1 MARVGRHTGREG
13 VAEGTAAAYGLVDE
27 GHRAIRTRNCQL
39 WDASRDSSAPR
50 TARAQAGVQPP
61 RAVEPTVEWGGTRGN
76 EGERKPGGVAPV
88 LTTSHERIVTHSG
101 FHLDVSRPRGRQDR
115 AGDLDEVSIRSRS
128 DSAGGRNNMRTSF
141 IVAVGA
147 LVALGGCASGGTATR
162 SATRTTTASN
172 PQTVRRTVVG
182 PTTRYVRSTP
192 TRTTTAYAPRVVSR
206 RVVRGPTVRRS
217 APAVATARVAPARRT
232 VTTLATS
239 PTPPPP
245 PSMQVLQ
252 GRRSTTGNRVVPVS
266 RTARVQPAVASPVP
280 VTRTVQRAAT
290 PTPAR
295 RTCAPAPACAPAP
308 QPTRSYF
315 ATSTSLCEPSPCVGG
330 T

>member
-1 MARVGRHTGREG
+1 MARVVRHTGREG
-13 VAEGTAAAYGLVDE
+13 IAEGTAAAYGLVDE
-27 GHRAIRTRNCQL
+27 GRRVIRTRIGQS
-39 WDASRDSSAPR
+39 WGASWGSSALR
-50 TARAQAGVQPP
+50 TKRAQVGVQPP
-61 RAVEPTVEWGGTRGN
+61 TAAEPTVASDGMGGN
-76 EGERKPGGVAPV
+76 EGERKPGGVGPV
-88 LTTSHERIVTHSG
+88 QTTSHERIVTHSG
-101 FHLDVSRPRGRQDR
+101 FDPDVSRPRGRQDGV
-115 AGDLDEVSIRSRS
+115 GDLDEVSIRSRS
-128 DSAGGRNNMRTSF
+128 NSAGGRNNMRTSF

-162 SATRTTTASN
+162 SATRTTTASS
-172 PQTVRRTVVG
+172 PRTVRRTVTQ

-206 RVVRGPTVRRS
+206 RVVRGPTVTRS
-217 APAVATARVAPARRT
+217 VPTVAATRPAPAPRT

-266 RTARVQPAVASPVP
+266 RTARVQPAVASPVR
-280 VTRTVQRAAT
+280 VTRTVPARATT

-295 RTCAPAPACAPAP
+295 RTCAPAP

-315 ATSTSLCEPSPCVGG
+315 APSTKLCEPSPCAGG